1 MVFRRPKCIL
11 GEFGTFLKNKKISK
25 IFHHVLDIFCKGF
38 EIFSPKWAR
47 NDQIWAKSGV
57 WKTLKNPNFEEILIF
72 EGCGGSRMTKMHS
85 GGV

>member
-38 EIFSPKWAR
+38 EIFCPKMGSKWP
-47 NDQIWAKSGV
+47 NLGQVGCMG
-57 WKTLKNPNFEEILIF
+57 NPEKPKF
-72 EGCGGSRMTKMHS
+72 
-85 GGV
+85 

>member
-1 MVFRRPKCIL
+1 MTWAFFARV
-11 GEFGTFLKNKKISK
+11 LK
-25 IFHHVLDIFCKGF
+25 FFA
-38 EIFSPKWAR
+38 PKWAQ
-47 NDQIWAKSGV
+47 NDQIWTKSGV